1 MMTQYVDDTSLTVKT
16 TLFEYNTLGAIIHVL
31 ITNAIFIIINETLYI
46 ILKSWALNMSLWC
59 VIIFIYYLYDF

>member
-46 ILKSWALNMSLWC
+46 ILKS
-59 VIIFIYYLYDF
+59 